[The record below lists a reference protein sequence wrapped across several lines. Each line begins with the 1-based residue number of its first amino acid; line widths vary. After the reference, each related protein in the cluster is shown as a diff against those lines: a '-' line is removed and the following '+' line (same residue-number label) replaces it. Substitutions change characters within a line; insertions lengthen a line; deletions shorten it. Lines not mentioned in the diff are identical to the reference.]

1 MGLVNLILPMAG
13 NATRLPEE
21 TIKERPKQ
29 LIPLPYEQ
37 SPLGL
42 AIRPFYRAYDD
53 DVKIGCI
60 IPSGTDQRNKWGNCF
75 INSLPS
81 FPMVLQNI
89 PDGAFGAVYRYF
101 RDLPQLLVYPTY
113 VVYPDTIADINHITI
128 LNMSQAHGKWMTLS
142 PKMWE
147 GGDRAN
153 VSGYA
158 ISGIEKEQNA
168 SGYSPSGLLYFHN
181 TIELFGI
188 LSALMIVKK
197 EINLIDVVNKY
208 CSFTQIVGC
217 FIDHAIDC
225 GDSIGYS
232 EAKQL
237 GIDTQGRYYG

>member
-1 MGLVNLILPMAG
+1 MAG
-13 NATRLPEE
+13 NATRLPDE
-21 TIKERPKQ
+21 TIKDIPKQ
-29 LIPLPYEQ
+29 LIPLPYDQ
-37 SPLGL
+37 TPLGL
-42 AIRPFYRAYDD
+42 AIRPFYRAYND
-53 DVKIGCI
+53 DVQIGCV
-60 IPSGTDQRNKWGNCF
+60 IPSGTDQRNKWGNYLLRH
-75 INSLPS
+75 LPS
-81 FPMVLQNI
+81 FPMVLQNT
-89 PDGAFGAVYRYF
+89 PNGTFGAVHRYF
-101 RDLPQLLVYPTY
+101 LDFPDRLVNPTY
-113 VVYPDTIADINHITI
+113 VIYPDTIADIDGITI
-128 LNMSQAHGKWMTLS
+128 LNMSQSHTNWMTLS
-142 PKMWE
+142 PKTWE